1 VSPGSSHRF
10 SAEVPAHAI
19 QLRLQ
24 SGGRAHPE
32 EGYTALVDGRSI
44 TGTIGSDGMVTIP
57 VRPTT
62 RVVVLTIHERW
73 DDFEHDH
80 VMHLR
85 VGGLDPAT
93 STTGVQARL
102 SHLCFQPGRVDGEL
116 GPRTR
121 DAVRRFQ
128 AAHGLELTGEVDDAT
143 RDRLVQE
150 HGH

>member
-1 VSPGSSHRF
+1 M
-10 SAEVPAHAI
+10 
-19 QLRLQ
+19 
-24 SGGRAHPE
+24 
-32 EGYTALVDGRSI
+32 VDGRSI
-44 TGTIGSDGMVTIP
+44 SGTIDGDGRVTIP

-85 VGGLDPAT
+85 VGGLDPVT
-93 STTGVQARL
+93 SASGVQARL
-102 SHLCFQPGRVDGEL
+102 SHLCFQPGPVDGQV

-121 DAVRRFQ
+121 DAIRRFQ
-128 AAHGLELTGEVDDAT
+128 AQQGIDVTGEIDDAT
-143 RDRLVQE
+143 RDRLVDA